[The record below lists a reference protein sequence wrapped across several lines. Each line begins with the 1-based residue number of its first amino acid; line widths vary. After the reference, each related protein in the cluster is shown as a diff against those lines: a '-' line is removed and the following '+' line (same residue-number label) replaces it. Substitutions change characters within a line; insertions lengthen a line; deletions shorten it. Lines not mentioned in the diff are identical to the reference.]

1 MTRTIIDVRGPIEFR
16 AGHVKGAINIPPRK
30 LLAGAGEL
38 NDIPKSTE
46 LIVYCRTGNRSA
58 ASINILKTLGYNNVI
73 NGINKDRVEAEYL

>member
-1 MTRTIIDVRGPIEFR
+1 MTRTIIDVREPIEFR

-46 LIVYCRTGNRSA
+46 LIFIVA
-58 ASINILKTLGYNNVI
+58 PAIVQLLQSIF
-73 NGINKDRVEAEYL
+73 